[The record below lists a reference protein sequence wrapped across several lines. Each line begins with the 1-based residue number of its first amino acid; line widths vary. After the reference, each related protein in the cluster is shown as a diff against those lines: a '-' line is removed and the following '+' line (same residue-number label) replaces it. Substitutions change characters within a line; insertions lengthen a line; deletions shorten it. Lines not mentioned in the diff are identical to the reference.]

1 MCIMFMGKKTHIIN
15 MSVSPNLI
23 YRVIATVIK
32 IPTGIFMTL
41 EKLIF
46 TYTIYGKV
54 KNRHDTLEKKNK
66 AVKNC
71 LL

>member
-1 MCIMFMGKKTHIIN
+1 
-15 MSVSPNLI
+15 
-23 YRVIATVIK
+23 
-32 IPTGIFMTL
+32 MTL

-46 TYTIYGKV
+46 TYTVYGKV